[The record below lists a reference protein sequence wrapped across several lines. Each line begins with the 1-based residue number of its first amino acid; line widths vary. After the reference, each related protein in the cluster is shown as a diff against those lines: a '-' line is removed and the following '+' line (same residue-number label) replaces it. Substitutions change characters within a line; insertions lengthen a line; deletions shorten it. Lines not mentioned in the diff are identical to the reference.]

1 MSSPILEPT
10 AGVSSESTIKI
21 SDLGGADATI
31 DSATT
36 NAKDWFELKSRV
48 AQQDRMISAM
58 IKIFAWLNG
67 SVIVFVFAAWIA
79 QLHDGGKNEI
89 ITAHVV
95 MSLIGATV
103 IQAGLAFM
111 AITKFLFPAS
121 GRTR

>member
-1 MSSPILEPT
+1 MSSPIPEPT
-10 AGVSSESTIKI
+10 AESTIKI
-21 SDLGGADATI
+21 SDLGSVDATI

-67 SVIVFVFAAWIA
+67 SVIIFVFAAWIA
-79 QLHDGGKNEI
+79 QLRDGGKHEI

-111 AITKFLFPAS
+111 AITKSLFPAG